1 MKDDS
6 PKKGQDLAPLTEQ
19 AMKDLLERGHGPK
32 IRYVRSPSF
41 KIVHCDGGVGAATN
55 QGYLGLG
62 LYSEYQAPPS
72 EVGFE
77 YDPERQAVREAAPSH
92 PVMII
97 RELEVQVLFDVK
109 AARGVS
115 NWLKQWADI
124 VEERQ
129 RESSKSD

>member
-1 MKDDS
+1 
-6 PKKGQDLAPLTEQ
+6 
-19 AMKDLLERGHGPK
+19 MKDLLEGGHGPK

-41 KIVHCDGGVGAATN
+41 KVVHCDGGVGAATN

-62 LYSEYQAPPS
+62 LYSEYPAPPS

-77 YDPERQAVREAAPSH
+77 YDQNKQALREGAPSH
-92 PVMII
+92 GVVII

-115 NWLKQWADI
+115 NWLKQWADV

-129 RESSKSD
+129 RESTESD